1 MRSTQRALKGSSR
14 QVKLFHSTWSAQRMP
29 FEQQRHMPQHSNKVL
44 TQEMDNS
51 QNLKS
56 FRQPSYTQKY
66 SSKGG
71 KENKPKS

>member
-1 MRSTQRALKGSSR
+1 
-14 QVKLFHSTWSAQRMP
+14 MP